1 MIPMLTRHAIQVLRS
16 AGHTE
21 KEIAELTGVSEREV
35 RRIEAEPAVT
45 ETGDAGQA
53 KKRGVGRPSKVVD
66 FERQIQALLEEE
78 PTIRT
83 VEVLRRLRGD
93 GYDGGKSA
101 VYELVRSLRPADT
114 RLMMRFEG
122 LPGEFSQH
130 DFGEVKIAFL
140 NGEHETIRFFA
151 SRLKYSRWVAVTIVA
166 DQRVERLVRTMVEHF
181 KQMGGVPLLA
191 VFDRPKTVALAWR
204 KDGVVTEW
212 NPTFAAVTTE
222 LGIGVELC
230 WPHAPQQKGSVENL
244 VGWVKGSFFKQ
255 RRFWDRHDL
264 ETQLA
269 EWLREVNDERP
280 SRATGIIPEIRRQE
294 ELKRLRPL
302 KIDPSELALRYPVTV
317 GPTGMVQFD
326 GAAYSMPAEAVSV
339 SGTLFLYP
347 ERVRIVAGRH
357 QVEHPRLHS
366 GQRSV
371 LSEHRSSAVAAVSGK
386 RAKRYLK
393 REHLLELGPAAHEFL
408 TELVH
413 RRPRLWIADVD
424 RLHDLLQHHGESRM
438 LAALQAAVRQK
449 VYGAEYVATI
459 LHDADIGEAS

>member
-1 MIPMLTRHAIQVLRS
+1 
-16 AGHTE
+16 
-21 KEIAELTGVSEREV
+21 
-35 RRIEAEPAVT
+35 
-45 ETGDAGQA
+45 
-53 KKRGVGRPSKVVD
+53 
-66 FERQIQALLEEE
+66 
-78 PTIRT
+78 
-83 VEVLRRLRGD
+83 
-93 GYDGGKSA
+93 
-101 VYELVRSLRPADT
+101 
-114 RLMMRFEG
+114 
-122 LPGEFSQH
+122 
-130 DFGEVKIAFL
+130 
-140 NGEHETIRFFA
+140 
-151 SRLKYSRWVAVTIVA
+151 
-166 DQRVERLVRTMVEHF
+166 
-181 KQMGGVPLLA
+181 
-191 VFDRPKTVALAWR
+191 
-204 KDGVVTEW
+204 
-212 NPTFAAVTTE
+212 
-222 LGIGVELC
+222 VELC

-269 EWLREVNDERP
+269 EWLREVNEERP

-294 ELKRLRPL
+294 ELKRVRPL

-371 LSEHRSSAVAAVSGK
+371 LSEHRSSAVAAVSGT